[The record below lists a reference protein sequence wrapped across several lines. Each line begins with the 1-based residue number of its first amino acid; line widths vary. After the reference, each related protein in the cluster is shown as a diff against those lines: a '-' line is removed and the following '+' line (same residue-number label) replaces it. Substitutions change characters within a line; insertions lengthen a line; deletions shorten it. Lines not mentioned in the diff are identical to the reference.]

1 MAWSVMEWS
10 WQVAALRQRGWAL
23 AAFVAACTD
32 DPERAREARK
42 LAAQL
47 LGPGPADLDAAH
59 EIVRTLDEWADDL
72 ADHPHHPGEP
82 RPDEADRQARDH
94 VKDILRGR
102 LAIADRDWMSW
113 TKLCLD
119 ADFFALRRVPG
130 LDRQTR
136 EDVFYTYGRGTM
148 ALDLGHRAAAERERA
163 RLSRLS
169 EAHAA

>member
-1 MAWSVMEWS
+1 MVGME
-10 WQVAALRQRGWAL
+10 QVWLFADLRQRGGAL
-23 AAFVAACTD
+23 AAFVAACAD
-32 DPERAREARK
+32 DEERARAAGE

-47 LGPGPADLDAAH
+47 LALEPTELGAAQ
-59 EIVRTLDEWADDL
+59 EIAWTLAEWADEL
-72 ADHPHHPGEP
+72 ADHPHHPGVP

-94 VKDILRGR
+94 VKDILRGH

-119 ADFFALRRVPG
+119 VDFFALRRVRG
-130 LDRQTR
+130 LDQETR

-148 ALDLGHRAAAERERA
+148 ALDLGHRAAAEREMA

-169 EAHAA
+169 EAHAG